1 MSILLQTMSTEECSS
16 VGDFS
21 GDFEGQ
27 DPGPVAV
34 GYPYS
39 QAIPIR

>member
-1 MSILLQTMSTEECSS
+1 MPILLQTMSTEEYSS

-21 GDFEGQ
+21 GDWDGQ
-27 DPGPVAV
+27 DAVVAV